1 MCADNWI
8 HAPRQRRVTV
18 ELNEGTTYE
27 GVRLA
32 RCDCG
37 DRVLVRLTQRLTG
50 RPGGPGYRLHQDVA
64 FPAGLVAIGS
74 TTD

>member
-8 HAPRQRRVTV
+8 HTPRQRRVTV
-18 ELNEGTTYE
+18 ELSEGTTYE

-37 DRVLVRLTQRLTG
+37 ARVLVRLTRRLAG
-50 RPGGPGYRLHQDVA
+50 HPGGPGYRLHQDVA
-64 FPAGLVAIGS
+64 FPVDRVELGS
-74 TTD
+74 TAD